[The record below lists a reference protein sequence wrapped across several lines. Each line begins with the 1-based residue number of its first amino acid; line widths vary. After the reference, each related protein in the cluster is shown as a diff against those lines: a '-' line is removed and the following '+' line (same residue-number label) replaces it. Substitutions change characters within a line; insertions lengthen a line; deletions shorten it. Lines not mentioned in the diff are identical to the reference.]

1 MKTKIGISVGLL
13 GAAVYFAALFGGYVP
28 AIILAG
34 YILLREDNEWLRK
47 SAVKAV
53 ALMML
58 ISFVITLIALIPD
71 LLSWISSLVAVFK
84 GTFNYGIV
92 GSIISL
98 ITKAIDI
105 VRTCLFLMLGTKA
118 LNQGTVAVPVVDKII
133 NKYF

>member
-92 GSIISL
+92 SSIISL

>member
-92 GSIISL
+92 GSIVSL

-118 LNQGTVAVPVVDKII
+118 LNQGTVAVPFVDKII

>member
-1 MKTKIGISVGLL
+1 MKAKIGISVGLL

-28 AIILAG
+28 TIILTG
-34 YILLREDNEWLRK
+34 YILLCEENEWLKK

-53 ALMML
+53 ALMMS
-58 ISFVITLIALIPD
+58 ISFAIALISLVPD
-71 LLSWISSLVAVFK
+71 VFSWISSLVAIFK

-92 GSIISL
+92 SLIISV

-105 VRTCLFLMLGTKA
+105 VRTCLFLMLGVKA
-118 LNQGTVAVPVVDKII
+118 LNQGTVAVPFVDKII